1 MTFLDLFSGIGG
13 FHSGMELAGHTCVGF
28 CEFDKFATASYTS
41 MYLITD
47 GQREYLET
55 LPLKQRQKEILKEEY
70 RNGLWYAN
78 DIRSVEAGD
87 IPRADIWCFGAP
99 CQSFSIAGKREGLD
113 GESGLVREV
122 FRILRNIKEED
133 RPEWL
138 IYENVKGMLSSTKGF
153 DYLAILLEMD
163 EGGYDVEW
171 DTLNTADYLPQNR
184 ERIYTVGHLR
194 SRGSRKVFPL
204 KRTDGEN
211 NIRQIGKI
219 SSEKRDNPNQYRVY
233 DPNGLSPCLNK
244 MEGGG
249 REPHIPVKFIDLTFG
264 GAKITDSART
274 IQFGNENIY
283 LPGSN
288 YNERKTVHSIGGTC
302 RTLISS
308 KHSGNEPKI
317 AIPVLTPERA
327 NKRQNGRRFKEN
339 GEPMFTLTTQDRQG
353 IAVEIPIKEA
363 VQCGYSMAKIGD
375 SINLDRLGSTTRRGE
390 IGHGVANTLDTS
402 CNQGI
407 MVQFADNCTAYAI
420 WYKKYQCYIAIRRL
434 TPKECFR
441 LQGFTD
447 KQFEKA
453 QFINSDSQLYKQAGN
468 AVSVPVVADV
478 ARKLY

>member
-274 IQFGNENIY
+274 IQSRYYKGPCNHGAE
-283 LPGSN
+283 
-288 YNERKTVHSIGGTC
+288 
-302 RTLISS
+302 
-308 KHSGNEPKI
+308 
-317 AIPVLTPERA
+317 
-327 NKRQNGRRFKEN
+327 
-339 GEPMFTLTTQDRQG
+339 
-353 IAVEIPIKEA
+353 
-363 VQCGYSMAKIGD
+363 D

>member
-1 MTFLDLFSGIGG
+1 MDYGTQMTLDQWKPEIFHELTSG
-13 FHSGMELAGHTCVGF
+13 
-28 CEFDKFATASYTS
+28 ASEHHVKALVSQEKEKDS
-41 MYLITD
+41 MGSRVSFEKYFESLGISKKKIDLNGLSMKTL
-47 GQREYLET
+47 RECLVAQKDLTT
-55 LPLKQRQKEILKEEY
+55 LPFSLKWTR
-70 RNGLWYAN
+70 
-78 DIRSVEAGD
+78 
-87 IPRADIWCFGAP
+87 
-99 CQSFSIAGKREGLD
+99 
-113 GESGLVREV
+113 
-122 FRILRNIKEED
+122 
-133 RPEWL
+133 
-138 IYENVKGMLSSTKGF
+138 
-153 DYLAILLEMD
+153 
-163 EGGYDVEW
+163 GGYDVEW

-233 DPNGLSPCLNK
+233 DPNGLRPCLNK

-249 REPHIPVKFIDLTFG
+249 REPHIPVKFIDLTFA

-274 IQFGNENIY
+274 IQSRYYKGPFNHGAEISGVAVPVEIGNENIY

-375 SINLDRLGSTTRRGE
+375 SINLDRLGSTTRRGR

-407 MVQFADNCTAYAI
+407 MVQYADNCTAYAI
-420 WYKKYQCYIAIRRL
+420 WYEKYQCYIAIRRL

>member
-1 MTFLDLFSGIGG
+1 MDYGTQMTLDQWKTEIFHELTSG
-13 FHSGMELAGHTCVGF
+13 
-28 CEFDKFATASYTS
+28 ASEHHVKALVSQEKEKDS
-41 MYLITD
+41 MGSRVSFEKYFESLGISKKKIDLNGLSMKTL
-47 GQREYLET
+47 RECLVAQKDLTT
-55 LPLKQRQKEILKEEY
+55 LPFSLKWTR
-70 RNGLWYAN
+70 
-78 DIRSVEAGD
+78 
-87 IPRADIWCFGAP
+87 
-99 CQSFSIAGKREGLD
+99 
-113 GESGLVREV
+113 
-122 FRILRNIKEED
+122 
-133 RPEWL
+133 
-138 IYENVKGMLSSTKGF
+138 
-153 DYLAILLEMD
+153 
-163 EGGYDVEW
+163 GGYDVEW

-244 MEGGG
+244 MEGG
-249 REPHIPVKFIDLTFG
+249 
-264 GAKITDSART
+264 
-274 IQFGNENIY
+274 
-283 LPGSN
+283 
-288 YNERKTVHSIGGTC
+288 
-302 RTLISS
+302 
-308 KHSGNEPKI
+308 
-317 AIPVLTPERA
+317 
-327 NKRQNGRRFKEN
+327 
-339 GEPMFTLTTQDRQG
+339 EPMFTLTTQDRQG

-375 SINLDRLGSTTRRGE
+375 SINLDRLGSTTRRGR

-407 MVQFADNCTAYAI
+407 MVQYADNCTAYAI

>member
-163 EGGYDVEW
+163 EGGGMMSNGILS
-171 DTLNTADYLPQNR
+171 TPQT
-184 ERIYTVGHLR
+184 ICHKT
-194 SRGSRKVFPL
+194 GSAYILSDILEAEVPEKYFL
-204 KRTDGEN
+204 SKE
-211 NIRQIGKI
+211 QMEKI
-219 SSEKRDNPNQYRVY
+219 
-233 DPNGLSPCLNK
+233 
-244 MEGGG
+244 
-249 REPHIPVKFIDLTFG
+249 IF
-264 GAKITDSART
+264 
-274 IQFGNENIY
+274 
-283 LPGSN
+283 
-288 YNERKTVHSIGGTC
+288 
-302 RTLISS
+302 
-308 KHSGNEPKI
+308 
-317 AIPVLTPERA
+317 
-327 NKRQNGRRFKEN
+327 
-339 GEPMFTLTTQDRQG
+339 
-353 IAVEIPIKEA
+353 
-363 VQCGYSMAKIGD
+363 
-375 SINLDRLGSTTRRGE
+375 
-390 IGHGVANTLDTS
+390 
-402 CNQGI
+402 
-407 MVQFADNCTAYAI
+407 
-420 WYKKYQCYIAIRRL
+420 
-434 TPKECFR
+434 
-441 LQGFTD
+441 D
-447 KQFEKA
+447 K
-453 QFINSDSQLYKQAGN
+453 
-468 AVSVPVVADV
+468 
-478 ARKLY
+478 